1 MMVSDFANFEIFREL
16 RTTVYPSNMAPI
28 GLKICQNAFQTIPNI
43 SFCDTENITFLRFC
57 RELWKA
63 CSPPKD
69 GSVWPQ
75 TLPKRV
81 SDDPRHFIFQRRK
94 IFSKL
99 RTAVYPPNMAPI
111 GAKLCQ
117 NAFQTIPNISFSDV
131 EKICSS
137 NFFVHKTRFRLVSS
151 SFGVATIFWTPLVD
165 SPRKLT
171 PKVLIFKSLRPLAH
185 R

>member
-1 MMVSDFANFEIFREL
+1 MVQTHGGFFRQNDSRISIFL
-16 RTTVYPSNMAPI
+16 
-28 GLKICQNAFQTIPNI
+28 QTLNTRLP
-43 SFCDTENITFLRFC
+43 FKL
-57 RELWKA
+57 
-63 CSPPKD
+63 

-117 NAFQTIPNISFSDV
+117 NAFQVIPDISFFDTHKHFWRQKFLS
-131 EKICSS
+131 EK
-137 NFFVHKTRFRLVSS
+137 FFVN
-151 SFGVATIFWTPLVD
+151 
-165 SPRKLT
+165 T
-171 PKVLIFKSLRPLAH
+171 PKIFQQSACFGEAVQVYTQLSNAARKFIARHVGFSLLRPLAEG
-185 R
+185 

>member
-1 MMVSDFANFEIFREL
+1 MVQTHGGFFRQNDSRISIFL
-16 RTTVYPSNMAPI
+16 
-28 GLKICQNAFQTIPNI
+28 QTLNTRLP
-43 SFCDTENITFLRFC
+43 FKL
-57 RELWKA
+57 
-63 CSPPKD
+63 

-117 NAFQTIPNISFSDV
+117 NAFQVIPDISFFDAKKKFRQKFLA
-131 EKICSS
+131 EK
-137 NFFVHKTRFRLVSS
+137 FFV
-151 SFGVATIFWTPLVD
+151 D
-165 SPRKLT
+165 T
-171 PKVLIFKSLRPLAH
+171 PKIFFNKVPVLEKLCRFTRNYRMELENSLPDM
-185 R
+185 

>member
-1 MMVSDFANFEIFREL
+1 MVQTHGGFFRQNDSRISIFL
-16 RTTVYPSNMAPI
+16 
-28 GLKICQNAFQTIPNI
+28 QTLNTRLP
-43 SFCDTENITFLRFC
+43 FKL
-57 RELWKA
+57 
-63 CSPPKD
+63 

-117 NAFQTIPNISFSDV
+117 NAFQVIPDISFFDAKNKFST
-131 EKICSS
+131 KI
-137 NFFVHKTRFRLVSS
+137 FVKK
-151 SFGVATIFWTPLVD
+151 IFVN
-165 SPRKLT
+165 T
-171 PKVLIFKSLRPLAH
+171 PKIFFQQSACFGEAVQVYTQLSNAARKFIARHVGFSLLRPLTEG
-185 R
+185 